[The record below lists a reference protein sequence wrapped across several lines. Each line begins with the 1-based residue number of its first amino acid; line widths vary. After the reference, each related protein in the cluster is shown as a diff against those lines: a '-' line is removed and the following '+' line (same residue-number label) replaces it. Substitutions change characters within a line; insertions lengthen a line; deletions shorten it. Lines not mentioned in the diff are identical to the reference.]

1 VLNQSLSAKLSQG
14 RGRWLL
20 ACLWI
25 SVTAWGLGLGGKL
38 FEFVVVISAWA
49 ANPPASLALLP
60 YGPRYPLNP
69 GDFFQPLS
77 ALLVIGTVGSLIA
90 GWPTTR
96 NYKIWLW
103 LPFVAL
109 LIIWAATPTLF
120 WPMIRDLYGAS
131 TGKRRL
137 AEAAVQ
143 ALVNKWLWYDW
154 IRTFFIALGF
164 VCALHALST
173 HHRATRA

>member
-1 VLNQSLSAKLSQG
+1 MLTQSTLPKLSRP

-25 SVTAWGLGLGGKL
+25 SVTAWGVGLGAKL

-49 ANPPASLALLP
+49 ANPPASLVLLP

-103 LPFVAL
+103 LPVIFL

-120 WPMIRDLYGAS
+120 WPMIYDLYGAS
-131 TGKRRL
+131 TGTRPL
-137 AEAAVQ
+137 AEAATQ
-143 ALVNKWLWYDW
+143 ALVNKWLWYDGSL
-154 IRTFFIALGF
+154 TFFIALGF
-164 VCALHALST
+164 ACALHAIST
-173 HHRATRA
+173 QHRATGA